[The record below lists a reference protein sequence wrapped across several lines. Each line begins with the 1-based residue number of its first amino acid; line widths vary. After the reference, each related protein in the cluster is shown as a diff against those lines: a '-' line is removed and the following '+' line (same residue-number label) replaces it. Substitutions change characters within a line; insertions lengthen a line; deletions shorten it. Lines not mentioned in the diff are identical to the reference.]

1 MSSLLNSKA
10 PSSFARAAQGC
21 GALVLAGAM
30 VFPMSPALAQN
41 VTAEA
46 PAAVAA
52 GSLPAN
58 PTPKAGGDQKA
69 ETNAFTPHWSYSAL
83 TDTSKDQD
91 LHFNGWDFNGDI
103 NSPKGVQILIR
114 EKGSNTPVLAISDIV
129 EYNDPEYAFQYQ
141 HGYLIGNVKIPA
153 NTLDSAKQY
162 TVEVWG
168 NNGYEGSDKLVTPV
182 VGQAPEGRG
191 TLLAWQDL
199 NFKGSDGVQ
208 AANLPT
214 AQSNEKKPE
223 PKPDPKPVE
232 QSTTF
237 EVSIPNGY
245 KYDGVNT
252 FLVTTEGGT
261 VHVKGSGYT
270 KEWRAQHGTVAL
282 YIAPAKYAPSG
293 YEIPT
298 SKMLRFVEGQDFTIA
313 DDGTFEADLKVE
325 AYKLA
330 AYYFVDDD
338 NFHDP
343 TGGTKYDVRYEIR
356 VVAEQKGQKPLTTEE
371 LWTSKNVVHTQAL
384 NTLGEKPAPFAP
396 RLSYNAVADTAKAQV
411 LNVGAQG
418 FNGNINSVKGVQF
431 VVREKG
437 SNTPVLA
444 TSNIIEFDHPTQA
457 WAYRDGNLHGTV
469 NLPANTLNASKKY
482 VIEVWANDGYSES
495 GELLAPVVGKST
507 EGRGTLL
514 AWQDLDLN
522 GTSGYKDANPP
533 KAQDNDKKP
542 DPAPQPTP
550 KPEPKPQP
558 SPQPDQNQL
567 QKATRGELTAAL
579 YVQAGTPEVKLPE
592 TSPWPDVK
600 TTDPNFPAYVWA
612 RRKGITFG
620 WSDGKFHAD
629 AGVSNATVAAF
640 TYRAAGSPAVTG
652 TSSYKDVT
660 PGSAFYR
667 EILWAQQN
675 KVVLNANGTF
685 DAQHMVTKAE
695 LAALIAAYQAR

>member
-1 MSSLLNSKA
+1 
-10 PSSFARAAQGC
+10 
-21 GALVLAGAM
+21 M

-58 PTPKAGGDQKA
+58 PTPKAGGNQKA

-129 EYNDPEYAFQYQ
+129 EYNDPEYAFRYQ

-214 AQSNEKKPE
+214 AQDNDKKPE
-223 PKPDPKPVE
+223 PDPKPVE
-232 QSTTF
+232 QTTTF
-237 EVSIPNGY
+237 EASVLDGY
-245 KYDGVNT
+245 KYDGVNP
-252 FLVTTEGGT
+252 FLITTEGGT

-293 YEIPT
+293 YRIPT
-298 SKMLRFVEGQDFTIA
+298 SDMLRFVEGQDFTIA

-330 AYYFVDDD
+330 AYYFIDDD
-338 NFHDP
+338 IFHDP
-343 TGGTKYDVRYEIR
+343 TGGTKYDVRYNIH
-356 VVAEQKGQKPLTTEE
+356 VVAEQKGQKPLTAQE
-371 LWTSKNVVHTQAL
+371 LWTSKNVVSTRVL
-384 NTLGEKPAPFAP
+384 NTLGEKPEPFVP
-396 RLSYNAVADTAKAQV
+396 RLSYNAVADSAKAQV
-411 LNVGAQG
+411 LHVGGQG
-418 FNGNINSVKGVQF
+418 FNGDIHSVKGVQF

-444 TSNIIEFDHPTQA
+444 TSDIIEFDHPTQSS
-457 WAYRDGNLHGTV
+457 AYRDGNLNGTV
-469 NLPANTLNASKKY
+469 ILPANTLNASKKY
-482 VIEVWANDGYSES
+482 VIEVWANDGY
-495 GELLAPVVGKST
+495 GNNGKLIAPVVGRST
-507 EGRGTLL
+507 KGRGTLL

-522 GTSGYKDANPP
+522 GTNGYREANLPN
-533 KAQDNDKKP
+533 AQDPKKDDNQKP
-542 DPAPQPTP
+542 DPSDEKLET
-550 KPEPKPQP
+550 
-558 SPQPDQNQL
+558 L
-567 QKATRGELTAAL
+567 ATRGELAAAL
-579 YVQAGTPEVKLPE
+579 YIQAGTPEVKLPE

-612 RRKGITFG
+612 RQKGITFG

-629 AGVSNATVAAF
+629 AGISNATVAAF
-640 TYRAAGSPAVTG
+640 TYRAAGSPAVKG
-652 TSSYKDVT
+652 DSPYSDVA

-695 LAALIAAYQAR
+695 LATLIEAYQAR

>member
-1 MSSLLNSKA
+1 MSSLPNSKT

-58 PTPKAGGDQKA
+58 PTPKAGGNQKA

-129 EYNDPEYAFQYQ
+129 EYNDPEYAFRYQ

-214 AQSNEKKPE
+214 AQDNDKKPE
-223 PKPDPKPVE
+223 PDPKPVE
-232 QSTTF
+232 QTTTF
-237 EVSIPNGY
+237 EASVLDGY
-245 KYDGVNT
+245 KYDGVNP
-252 FLVTTEGGT
+252 FLITTEGGT

-293 YEIPT
+293 YRIPT
-298 SKMLRFVEGQDFTIA
+298 SDMLRFVEGQDFTIA

-330 AYYFVDDD
+330 AYYFIDDD
-338 NFHDP
+338 IFHDP
-343 TGGTKYDVRYEIR
+343 TGGTKYDVRYNIH
-356 VVAEQKGQKPLTTEE
+356 VVAEQKGQKPLTAQE
-371 LWTSKNVVHTQAL
+371 LWTSKNVVSTRVL
-384 NTLGEKPAPFAP
+384 NTLGEKPEPFVP
-396 RLSYNAVADTAKAQV
+396 RLSYNAVADSAKAQV
-411 LNVGAQG
+411 LHVGGQG
-418 FNGNINSVKGVQF
+418 FNGDIHSVRGVQF

-444 TSNIIEFDHPTQA
+444 TSDIIEFDHPTQSS
-457 WAYRDGNLHGTV
+457 AYRDGNLNGTV

-482 VIEVWANDGYSES
+482 VIEVWANDGY
-495 GELLAPVVGKST
+495 GNNGKLIAPVVGRST
-507 EGRGTLL
+507 KGRGTLL

-522 GTSGYKDANPP
+522 GTNGYREANLPN
-533 KAQDNDKKP
+533 AQDPKKDDNQKP
-542 DPAPQPTP
+542 DPSDEKLET
-550 KPEPKPQP
+550 
-558 SPQPDQNQL
+558 L
-567 QKATRGELTAAL
+567 ATRGELAAAL
-579 YVQAGTPEVKLPE
+579 YIQAGTPEVKLPE

-612 RRKGITFG
+612 RQKGITFG

-629 AGVSNATVAAF
+629 AGISNATVAAF
-640 TYRAAGSPAVTG
+640 TYRAAGSPAVKG
-652 TSSYKDVT
+652 DSPYSDVA

-695 LAALIAAYQAR
+695 LATLIEAYQAR

>member
-1 MSSLLNSKA
+1 MSSLPNSKT

-52 GSLPAN
+52 GSLPADH
-58 PTPKAGGDQKA
+58 TPKAGGDQKA

-129 EYNDPEYAFQYQ
+129 EYNDPEYAFRYQ

-214 AQSNEKKPE
+214 AQDNDKKPE

-232 QSTTF
+232 QTTTF
-237 EVSIPNGY
+237 EASVPDGY
-245 KYDGVNT
+245 KYDGVNP
-252 FLVTTEGGT
+252 FLITTEGGT

-293 YEIPT
+293 YRIPT
-298 SKMLRFVEGQDFTIA
+298 SDMLRFVEGQDFTIA

-330 AYYFVDDD
+330 AYYFIDDD
-338 NFHDP
+338 IFHDP
-343 TGGTKYDVRYEIR
+343 TGGTKYDVRYNIH
-356 VVAEQKGQKPLTTEE
+356 VVAEQKGQKPLTAQE
-371 LWTSKNVVHTQAL
+371 LWTSKNVVHTQVL

-411 LNVGAQG
+411 LNVGGQG
-418 FNGNINSVKGVQF
+418 FNGDIHSVKGVQF

-444 TSNIIEFDHPTQA
+444 TSDIIEFDHPTQA
-457 WAYRDGNLHGTV
+457 SAYRDGNLNGTV
-469 NLPANTLNASKKY
+469 NLPANTLDASKKY
-482 VIEVWANDGYSES
+482 VIEVWANDGYSEN

-522 GTSGYKDANPP
+522 GTNGYRDANLPN
-533 KAQDNDKKP
+533 AQDPNENDNQNP
-542 DPAPQPTP
+542 DPSDEKLET
-550 KPEPKPQP
+550 
-558 SPQPDQNQL
+558 L
-567 QKATRGELTAAL
+567 ATRGELTAAL

-612 RRKGITFG
+612 RQKGITFG

-695 LAALIAAYQAR
+695 LATLIAAYQAR

>member
-52 GSLPAN
+52 GSLPAD

-214 AQSNEKKPE
+214 AQDNDKKPE

-232 QSTTF
+232 QTTTF

-293 YEIPT
+293 YRIPT
-298 SKMLRFVEGQDFTIA
+298 SDMLRFVEGQDFTIA

-330 AYYFVDDD
+330 AYYFIDDD
-338 NFHDP
+338 IFHDP

-356 VVAEQKGQKPLTTEE
+356 VVAEQKDQKPLTAEE
-371 LWTSKNVVHTQAL
+371 LWTSKNVVHTQVL

-396 RLSYNAVADTAKAQV
+396 RLSYNAVGNSAQAQV
-411 LNVGAQG
+411 LDVGAQG

-444 TSNIIEFDHPTQA
+444 TSDIIEFDHPTQSS
-457 WAYRDGNLHGTV
+457 AYRDGNLNGTV

-482 VIEVWANDGYSES
+482 VIEVWANDGY
-495 GELLAPVVGKST
+495 GNNGKLIAPVVGRST
-507 EGRGTLL
+507 KGRGTLL

-522 GTSGYKDANPP
+522 GTNGYRDANLPN
-533 KAQDNDKKP
+533 AQDPNENDNQSP
-542 DPAPQPTP
+542 DPSDEKLET
-550 KPEPKPQP
+550 
-558 SPQPDQNQL
+558 L
-567 QKATRGELTAAL
+567 ATRGELAAAL
-579 YVQAGTPEVKLPE
+579 YIQAGTPEVKLPE

-612 RRKGITFG
+612 RQRGITFG

-629 AGVSNATVAAF
+629 AGISNATVAAF
-640 TYRAAGSPAVTG
+640 TYRAAGSPAVKG
-652 TSSYKDVT
+652 DSPYSDVA

-675 KVVLNANGTF
+675 KVVLNANGAF
-685 DAQHMVTKAE
+685 DAQYMVTHGE
-695 LAALIAAYQAR
+695 LETLIEAFQARAK

>member
-1 MSSLLNSKA
+1 MSSLPNSKA

-58 PTPKAGGDQKA
+58 PTPKAGGNQKA

-129 EYNDPEYAFQYQ
+129 EYNDPEYAFRYQ

-214 AQSNEKKPE
+214 AQDNDKKPE
-223 PKPDPKPVE
+223 PDPKPVE
-232 QSTTF
+232 QTTTF
-237 EVSIPNGY
+237 EASVLDGY
-245 KYDGVNT
+245 KYDGVNP
-252 FLVTTEGGT
+252 FLITTEGGT

-293 YEIPT
+293 YRIPT
-298 SKMLRFVEGQDFTIA
+298 SDMLRFVEGQDFTIA

-330 AYYFVDDD
+330 AYYFIDDD
-338 NFHDP
+338 IFHDP
-343 TGGTKYDVRYEIR
+343 TGGTKYDVRYNIH
-356 VVAEQKGQKPLTTEE
+356 VVAEQKGQKPLTAQE
-371 LWTSKNVVHTQAL
+371 LWTSKNVVSTRVL
-384 NTLGEKPAPFAP
+384 NTLGEKPEPFVP
-396 RLSYNAVADTAKAQV
+396 RLSYNAVADSAKAQV
-411 LNVGAQG
+411 LHVGGQG
-418 FNGNINSVKGVQF
+418 FNGDIHSVRGVQF

-444 TSNIIEFDHPTQA
+444 TSDIIEFDHPTQSS
-457 WAYRDGNLHGTV
+457 AYRDGNLNGTV

-482 VIEVWANDGYSES
+482 VIEVWANDGY
-495 GELLAPVVGKST
+495 GNNGKLIAPVVGRST
-507 EGRGTLL
+507 KGRGTLL

-522 GTSGYKDANPP
+522 GTNGYREANLPN
-533 KAQDNDKKP
+533 AQDPKKDDNQKP
-542 DPAPQPTP
+542 DPSDEKLET
-550 KPEPKPQP
+550 
-558 SPQPDQNQL
+558 L
-567 QKATRGELTAAL
+567 ATRGELAAAL
-579 YVQAGTPEVKLPE
+579 YIQAGTPEVKLPE

-612 RRKGITFG
+612 RQKGITFG

-629 AGVSNATVAAF
+629 AGISNATVAAF
-640 TYRAAGSPAVTG
+640 TYRAAGSPAVKG
-652 TSSYKDVT
+652 DSPYSDVA

-695 LAALIAAYQAR
+695 LATLIEAYQAR

>member
-1 MSSLLNSKA
+1 
-10 PSSFARAAQGC
+10 
-21 GALVLAGAM
+21 M

-58 PTPKAGGDQKA
+58 PTPKAGGNQKA

-129 EYNDPEYAFQYQ
+129 EYNDPEYAFRYQ

-214 AQSNEKKPE
+214 AQDNDKKPE
-223 PKPDPKPVE
+223 PDPKPVE
-232 QSTTF
+232 QTTTF
-237 EVSIPNGY
+237 EASVLDGY
-245 KYDGVNT
+245 KYDGVNP
-252 FLVTTEGGT
+252 FLITTEGGT

-293 YEIPT
+293 YRIPT
-298 SKMLRFVEGQDFTIA
+298 SDMLRFVEGQDFTIA

-330 AYYFVDDD
+330 AYYFIDDD
-338 NFHDP
+338 IFHDP
-343 TGGTKYDVRYEIR
+343 TGGTKYDVRYNIH
-356 VVAEQKGQKPLTTEE
+356 VVAEQKGQKPLTAQE
-371 LWTSKNVVHTQAL
+371 LWTSKNVVSTRVL
-384 NTLGEKPAPFAP
+384 NTLGEKPEPFVP
-396 RLSYNAVADTAKAQV
+396 RLSYNAVADSAKAQV
-411 LNVGAQG
+411 LHVGGQG
-418 FNGNINSVKGVQF
+418 FNGDIHSVKGVQF

-444 TSNIIEFDHPTQA
+444 TSDIIEFDHPTQA
-457 WAYRDGNLHGTV
+457 SAYRDGNLNGTV
-469 NLPANTLNASKKY
+469 NLPANTLDASKKY
-482 VIEVWANDGYSES
+482 VIEVWANDGYSEN

-522 GTSGYKDANPP
+522 GTNGYRDANLP

-558 SPQPDQNQL
+558 TPQPDQNQH

-612 RRKGITFG
+612 RQKGITFG

-629 AGVSNATVAAF
+629 AGISNATVAAF
-640 TYRAAGSPAVTG
+640 TYRAAGSPAVKG
-652 TSSYKDVT
+652 DSPYSDVA

-675 KVVLNANGTF
+675 KVVLNANGAF
-685 DAQHMVTKAE
+685 DAQYMVTHGE
-695 LAALIAAYQAR
+695 LETLIEAFQARAK

>member
-1 MSSLLNSKA
+1 M
-10 PSSFARAAQGC
+10 
-21 GALVLAGAM
+21 LVLAGAM
-30 VFPMSPALAQN
+30 VLPMSPALAQN

-46 PAAVAA
+46 PAAVAS
-52 GSLPAN
+52 GSLPAD
-58 PTPKAGGDQKA
+58 PAPKVGGDQKA
-69 ETNAFTPHWSYSAL
+69 EANAFAPHWRYSAL

-91 LHFNGWDFNGDI
+91 LLFTGWDFNGDI

-214 AQSNEKKPE
+214 AQDNDKKPE
-223 PKPDPKPVE
+223 PTPDPKPVE
-232 QSTTF
+232 QTTTF
-237 EVSIPNGY
+237 EASVPDGY
-245 KYDGVNT
+245 KYDGVNP
-252 FLVTTEGGT
+252 FLITTEGGT

-282 YIAPAKYAPSG
+282 YIAPANYAPSG

-330 AYYFVDDD
+330 AYYFIDDD

-343 TGGTKYDVRYEIR
+343 TGGTKYDVLYEIR
-356 VVAEQKGQKPLTTEE
+356 VVAEQKDQKPLAAQE
-371 LWTSKNVVHTQAL
+371 LWTSKNVVSTQVL
-384 NTLGEKPAPFAP
+384 NTMGEKPAPFAP
-396 RLSYNAVADTAKAQV
+396 RLGYNAVTDPAKSQD
-411 LNVGAQG
+411 LNVGGQG
-418 FNGNINSVKGVQF
+418 FNGDIHSVRGVQL

-444 TSNIIEFDHPTQA
+444 TSDIIEFDHPTQA
-457 WAYRDGNLHGTV
+457 SAYRDGNLNGTV
-469 NLPANTLNASKKY
+469 NLPANTLDASKKY
-482 VIEVWANDGYSES
+482 VIEVWANDGY
-495 GELLAPVVGKST
+495 GNNGKLIAPVVGRST
-507 EGRGTLL
+507 KGRGTLL

-522 GTSGYKDANPP
+522 GTNGYRDANLPN
-533 KAQDNDKKP
+533 AQDPNEDDNQNP
-542 DPAPQPTP
+542 DPSDEKLET
-550 KPEPKPQP
+550 
-558 SPQPDQNQL
+558 L
-567 QKATRGELTAAL
+567 ATRGELAAAL
-579 YVQAGTPEVKLPE
+579 YIQAGTPEVKLPE

-612 RRKGITFG
+612 RQKGITFG

-695 LAALIAAYQAR
+695 LATLIAAYQAR

>member
-1 MSSLLNSKA
+1 MSSLPNSKT

-30 VFPMSPALAQN
+30 VLPMSPALAHN
-41 VTAEA
+41 VVADA
-46 PAAVAA
+46 PAAVAS
-52 GSLPAN
+52 GSLPAD
-58 PTPKAGGDQKA
+58 PAPKV
-69 ETNAFTPHWSYSAL
+69 
-83 TDTSKDQD
+83 
-91 LHFNGWDFNGDI
+91 
-103 NSPKGVQILIR
+103 KGHQ
-114 EKGSNTPVLAISDIV
+114 
-129 EYNDPEYAFQYQ
+129 
-141 HGYLIGNVKIPA
+141 
-153 NTLDSAKQY
+153 
-162 TVEVWG
+162 
-168 NNGYEGSDKLVTPV
+168 
-182 VGQAPEGRG
+182 
-191 TLLAWQDL
+191 
-199 NFKGSDGVQ
+199 
-208 AANLPT
+208 
-214 AQSNEKKPE
+214 KPE

-232 QSTTF
+232 QTTTF
-237 EVSIPNGY
+237 EVSVPNGY

-252 FLVTTEGGT
+252 FLVTTEGGI

-282 YIAPAKYAPSG
+282 YIAPANYAPSG
-293 YEIPT
+293 YRIPT
-298 SKMLRFVEGQDFTIA
+298 SDMLRFVEGKDFTIA
-313 DDGTFEADLKVE
+313 DDGTFEANLKVK

-330 AYYFVDDD
+330 AYYFIDDD
-338 NFHDP
+338 IFHDP
-343 TGGTKYDVRYEIR
+343 TGGTKYDVRYEIH
-356 VVAEQKGQKPLTTEE
+356 VVAEQKGQKPLTAEE
-371 LWTSKNVVHTQAL
+371 LWTSKNVVHTQVL
-384 NTLGEKPAPFAP
+384 NTLGEKAAPFAP
-396 RLSYNAVADTAKAQV
+396 RLSYNAVGNSAQAQV
-411 LNVGAQG
+411 LDVGAQG

-444 TSNIIEFDHPTQA
+444 TSDIIEFNHPTQA

-522 GTSGYKDANPP
+522 GTNGYKDANLP

-542 DPAPQPTP
+542 DPAPQPIP
-550 KPEPKPQP
+550 KP
-558 SPQPDQNQL
+558 DQSQL
-567 QKATRGELTAAL
+567 QQATRGELTAAL
-579 YVQAGTPEVKLPE
+579 YVQAGTPEVKLPK

-612 RRKGITFG
+612 RQKGITFG
-620 WSDGKFHAD
+620 WSDGKFHAE

-640 TYRAAGSPAVTG
+640 AYRAAGSPAVTG

-675 KVVLNANGTF
+675 KVVLNASGVF
-685 DAQHMVTKAE
+685 DAQHMVTRAE

>member
-1 MSSLLNSKA
+1 MSSLPNSKT

-30 VFPMSPALAQN
+30 VLPMSPALAHN
-41 VTAEA
+41 VVADA
-46 PAAVAA
+46 PAAVAS
-52 GSLPAN
+52 GSLPAD
-58 PTPKAGGDQKA
+58 PAPKV
-69 ETNAFTPHWSYSAL
+69 
-83 TDTSKDQD
+83 
-91 LHFNGWDFNGDI
+91 
-103 NSPKGVQILIR
+103 KGHQ
-114 EKGSNTPVLAISDIV
+114 
-129 EYNDPEYAFQYQ
+129 
-141 HGYLIGNVKIPA
+141 
-153 NTLDSAKQY
+153 
-162 TVEVWG
+162 
-168 NNGYEGSDKLVTPV
+168 
-182 VGQAPEGRG
+182 
-191 TLLAWQDL
+191 
-199 NFKGSDGVQ
+199 
-208 AANLPT
+208 
-214 AQSNEKKPE
+214 KPE

-232 QSTTF
+232 QTTTF

-293 YEIPT
+293 YRIPT
-298 SKMLRFVEGQDFTIA
+298 SDMLRFVEGQDFTIA

-330 AYYFVDDD
+330 AYYFIDDD
-338 NFHDP
+338 IFHDP
-343 TGGTKYDVRYEIR
+343 TGGTKYDVRYKIH
-356 VVAEQKGQKPLTTEE
+356 VVAEQKGQKPLTAEE
-371 LWTSKNVVHTQAL
+371 LWTSKNVVHTQVL
-384 NTLGEKPAPFAP
+384 NTLGEKAAPFAP
-396 RLSYNAVADTAKAQV
+396 RLRYDAVADSAKAQV
-411 LNVGAQG
+411 LDVGAQG
-418 FNGNINSVKGVQF
+418 FNGNIDSVKGVQF

-444 TSNIIEFDHPTQA
+444 TSDIIEFNHPTQA

-522 GTSGYKDANPP
+522 GTNGYKDANLP

-542 DPAPQPTP
+542 EPAPQPTP
-550 KPEPKPQP
+550 KPEPK
-558 SPQPDQNQL
+558 QL
-567 QKATRGELTAAL
+567 QQATRGELTAAL
-579 YVQAGTPEVKLPE
+579 YVQAGTPEVKLPK

-612 RRKGITFG
+612 RQKGITFG
-620 WSDGKFHAD
+620 WSDGKFHAE

-640 TYRAAGSPAVTG
+640 AYRAAGSPAVTG

-667 EILWAQQN
+667 EILWAQQH
-675 KVVLNANGTF
+675 KVVLNASGVF
-685 DAQHMVTKAE
+685 DAQHMVTRAE

>member
-141 HGYLIGNVKIPA
+141 HGYLIGNVRIPA

-182 VGQAPEGRG
+182 VGQAPEDRG

-214 AQSNEKKPE
+214 AQDNDKKPE

-232 QSTTF
+232 QTTTF
-237 EVSIPNGY
+237 EASVLDGY

-313 DDGTFEADLKVE
+313 DDGTFEADLKIE

-356 VVAEQKGQKPLTTEE
+356 VVAEQKDQKPLTTEE
-371 LWTSKNVVHTQAL
+371 LWTSKNVVHTQVL

-396 RLSYNAVADTAKAQV
+396 SLSYNAVADTAKAQV
-411 LNVGAQG
+411 LNVGGQG

-444 TSNIIEFDHPTQA
+444 TSDIIEFNHPTQA
-457 WAYRDGNLHGTV
+457 WAYRDGNLNGTV
-469 NLPANTLNASKKY
+469 NLPANTLDASKKY

-507 EGRGTLL
+507 KGRGTLL

-522 GTSGYKDANPP
+522 GTNGYRDANLPN
-533 KAQDNDKKP
+533 AQDPNEDDNQNP
-542 DPAPQPTP
+542 DPSDEKLET
-550 KPEPKPQP
+550 
-558 SPQPDQNQL
+558 L
-567 QKATRGELTAAL
+567 ATRGELTAAL

-612 RRKGITFG
+612 RQKGITFG

-652 TSSYKDVT
+652 TYSYKDVT

-695 LAALIAAYQAR
+695 LATLIAAYQAR

>member
-1 MSSLLNSKA
+1 
-10 PSSFARAAQGC
+10 
-21 GALVLAGAM
+21 M

-58 PTPKAGGDQKA
+58 PTPKAGGNQKA

-129 EYNDPEYAFQYQ
+129 EYNDPEYAFRYQ

-214 AQSNEKKPE
+214 AQDNDKKPE
-223 PKPDPKPVE
+223 PDPKPVE
-232 QSTTF
+232 QTTTF
-237 EVSIPNGY
+237 EASVLDGY
-245 KYDGVNT
+245 KYDGVNP
-252 FLVTTEGGT
+252 FLITTEGGT

-293 YEIPT
+293 YRIPT
-298 SKMLRFVEGQDFTIA
+298 SDMLRFVEGQDFTIA

-330 AYYFVDDD
+330 AYYFIDDD
-338 NFHDP
+338 IFHDP
-343 TGGTKYDVRYEIR
+343 TGGTKYDVRYNIH
-356 VVAEQKGQKPLTTEE
+356 VVAEQKGQKPLTAQE
-371 LWTSKNVVHTQAL
+371 LWTSKNVVSTRVL
-384 NTLGEKPAPFAP
+384 NTLGEKPEPFVP
-396 RLSYNAVADTAKAQV
+396 RLSYNAVADSAKAQV
-411 LNVGAQG
+411 LHVGGQG
-418 FNGNINSVKGVQF
+418 FNGDINSVKGVQF

-444 TSNIIEFDHPTQA
+444 TSDIIEFDHPTQA
-457 WAYRDGNLHGTV
+457 SAYRDGNLNGTV
-469 NLPANTLNASKKY
+469 NLPANTLDASKKY
-482 VIEVWANDGYSES
+482 VIEVWANDGYSEN

-522 GTSGYKDANPP
+522 GTNGYRDANLP

-558 SPQPDQNQL
+558 TPQPDQNQH

-612 RRKGITFG
+612 RQKGITFG

-629 AGVSNATVAAF
+629 AGISNATVAAF
-640 TYRAAGSPAVTG
+640 TYRAAGSPAVKG
-652 TSSYKDVT
+652 DSPYSDVA

-675 KVVLNANGTF
+675 KVVLNANGAF
-685 DAQHMVTKAE
+685 DAQYMVTHGE
-695 LAALIAAYQAR
+695 LETLIEAFQARAK